1 MATFGKMTTQI
12 DPSEAGK
19 AFPVETRVMFTIR
32 NQPQTGVITKQL
44 KNAAVVELDEN
55 AKNGDLVNHSNGV
68 VVINYKQ
75 MKKIQ

>member
-19 AFPVETRVMFTIR
+19 DFPVQTRVTFTVR

-44 KNAAVVELDEN
+44 KNAAVVEIDEN
-55 AKNGDLVNHSNGV
+55 TKNAELINQSNGV
-68 VVINYKQ
+68 VVINYKE

>member
-1 MATFGKMTTQI
+1 MATFGKMITQI

-19 AFPVETRVMFTIR
+19 DFPVETHVMFTIR

-55 AKNGDLVNHSNGV
+55 AKNGELINHSNGV